1 MQSSSV
7 VVDSP
12 KPAHAQCDPEHAVYR
27 ATTAADRHMVRT
39 HDKHSY
45 RTQLYSA
52 SSQTLST
59 RLGLSQLSWPAQRV
73 TREAARPSLVSC
85 ENNAVKYSKFQL
97 SVERHPGS
105 HWSCFTLLCDWSRNV
120 APLSQ
125 PIKDKTKTNHVLV
138 AAFSRALVGRGN
150 CSSFGFYDTQ
160 SKSSLERFSTTFRE
174 INTRVIITA
183 NQKTDPYR
191 KELIRTKK

>member
-105 HWSCFTLLCDWSRNV
+105 HWFCFTLLCDWSRNV
-120 APLSQ
+120 ALLSQ

-138 AAFSRALVGRGN
+138 AAFPALWLAAVIAVVLVFTTLNRKAL
-150 CSSFGFYDTQ
+150 Q
-160 SKSSLERFSTTFRE
+160 SAFRLRFVRSTPE
-174 INTRVIITA
+174 
-183 NQKTDPYR
+183 
-191 KELIRTKK
+191 

>member
-1 MQSSSV
+1 MRNATLNMQCIG
-7 VVDSP
+7 
-12 KPAHAQCDPEHAVYR
+12 Q
-27 ATTAADRHMVRT
+27 
-39 HDKHSY
+39 
-45 RTQLYSA
+45 QLQQIVTWSGH
-52 SSQTLST
+52 TIST
-59 RLGLSQLSWPAQRV
+59 RTELSYTLHHHKPFPHGWDFLSCLGQHRGWLGRLHGRV
-73 TREAARPSLVSC
+73 WW
-85 ENNAVKYSKFQL
+85 AVKTTQSNTASFNS

-105 HWSCFTLLCDWSRNV
+105 HWFCFTLLCDWSRNV

-138 AAFSRALVGRGN
+138 AVFSRALVGRGN

-160 SKSSLERFSTTFRE
+160 SKSFLERFSTTFRE